1 MKLTLENLR
10 KHGRLGTQL
19 GKILVE
25 VSLEPEEYD
34 LPEEFMV
41 TIFKDQDMI
50 DQEEYESLEA
60 ILIEWDLSTP
70 WYKLK

>member
-1 MKLTLENLR
+1 MKLNMENLR

-34 LPEEFMV
+34 LPEEYMV

-50 DQEEYESLEA
+50 DQEEYESLED

>member
-1 MKLTLENLR
+1 MKLNMENLR

-34 LPEEFMV
+34 LPEEYWV
-41 TIFKDQDMI
+41 TIYKDQDMI
-50 DQEEYESLEA
+50 DQEEYESLED